1 MNKEFLTINEVAE
14 LVNVSPQYLYSQ
26 FNKRFKEFSKMINRK
41 KYFHCDIL
49 KEFDGEGQSKE
60 QTKENSTDLNKVVE
74 LLEKQVELL
83 TSQLAEKDTQ
93 IQTLQQLLNQQQQ
106 LHLHTQ
112 SQLKLLESKE
122 KKRFWNWFKKEE
134 QDNTM

>member
-14 LVNVSPQYLYSQ
+14 LTNVSPQYLYSQ
-26 FNKRFKEFSKMINRK
+26 FNKKFKVYSKIINRH
-41 KYFHCDIL
+41 KYYHNSVL
-49 KEFDGEGQSKE
+49 KEFDKEGQRVKE
-60 QTKENSTDLNKVVE
+60 EKENSTDLNNIVE

-83 TSQLAEKDTQ
+83 IKQLDEKDSQ

-112 SQLKLLESKE
+112 SQLKMLESKE
-122 KKRFWNWFKKEE
+122 KKSFWKRFKKDKETE
-134 QDNTM
+134 

>member
-1 MNKEFLTINEVAE
+1 MDKEFLKINEVAE

-26 FNKRFKEFSKMINRK
+26 FNKRFKEFSKIINRK

-83 TSQLAEKDTQ
+83 TNQLAEKDSQ

-106 LHLHTQ
+106 LHLQTQ

-122 KKRFWNWFKKEE
+122 KKKFWSWFRKEE
-134 QDNTM
+134 QANE

>member
-26 FNKRFKEFSKMINRK
+26 FNKRFKEFSKIINRK
-41 KYFHCDIL
+41 KYFHCNIL

-74 LLEKQVELL
+74 LLEKQVEFL
-83 TSQLAEKDTQ
+83 TKQLAEKDSQ

-122 KKRFWNWFKKEE
+122 KKKFWGWFRKEE
-134 QDNTM
+134 QANK

>member
-49 KEFDGEGQSKE
+49 KEFDGEGQNKE

-83 TSQLAEKDTQ
+83 TNQLAEKDSQ

-106 LHLHTQ
+106 LHLQTQ

-122 KKRFWNWFKKEE
+122 KKKFWSWFRKEE
-134 QDNTM
+134 QDNI